1 MLEIIFILLVTCCT
15 LGSQLLLKRGVS
27 TLDMS
32 LLASHKLAFLLQ
44 AVTSP
49 YVLTA
54 IAIQG
59 CGFLLWIL
67 VVSRIKLGVAFAI
80 SGSFFYLLIA
90 FSSWLLYGERI
101 SAMQWAG
108 LTLIS
113 IGVALMNLGSA
124 A

>member
-1 MLEIIFILLVTCCT
+1 
-15 LGSQLLLKRGVS
+15 
-27 TLDMS
+27 MS

>member
-1 MLEIIFILLVTCCT
+1 MLEMFFILLVTLCT
-15 LGSQLLLKRGVS
+15 LSSQLILKRGVA

-32 LLASHKLAFLLQ
+32 LLGSHKLAFLLQ
-44 AVTSP
+44 AIASP
-49 YVLTA
+49 YVLVA
-54 IAIQG
+54 IGIQG

-67 VVSRIKLGVAFAI
+67 VVSRVKLGVAFAI

-101 SAMQWAG
+101 SPLQWAG
-108 LTLIS
+108 LILIS
-113 IGVALMNLGSA
+113 VGVALLNLGSA